1 MCSTELF
8 PAYFSYCF
16 MCVSSS
22 AIARFDVVLAPAGKR
37 DYGGLPRIEANIE
50 VNRDPPALINPITGI
65 VGRSTRAAND
75 HAIATPPNT
84 VMPDMGSHLALSPA
98 TPIGIVL
105 LNCSESAAVDSSVIP
120 EVVSRMFGFSES
132 WEALAAPTSTV
143 FACRVEEPSTASRA
157 DIRGRGQ
164 LFRSW
169 CLAQQ
174 TGTVCT
180 HSIFTCAHG

>member
-37 DYGGLPRIEANIE
+37 DYGGLPRIEANSSGIE

-84 VMPDMGSHLALSPA
+84 VMS
-98 TPIGIVL
+98 
-105 LNCSESAAVDSSVIP
+105 SEILERAHVARKP
-120 EVVSRMFGFSES
+120 EMSDRD
-132 WEALAAPTSTV
+132 
-143 FACRVEEPSTASRA
+143 CTAWL
-157 DIRGRGQ
+157 GM
-164 LFRSW
+164 
-169 CLAQQ
+169 
-174 TGTVCT
+174 
-180 HSIFTCAHG
+180 